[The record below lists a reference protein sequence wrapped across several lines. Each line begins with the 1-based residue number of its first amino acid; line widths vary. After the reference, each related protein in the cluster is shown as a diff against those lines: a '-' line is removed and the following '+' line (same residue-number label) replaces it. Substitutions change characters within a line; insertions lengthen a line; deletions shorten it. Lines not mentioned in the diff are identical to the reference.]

1 MNSTVRLLVCTIVPA
16 ALAGCMFQHTNDDVS
31 VRPETAMGSRATIM
45 MPGQGAPPMTVFG
58 QPTGAGSSTSSGSQT
73 GSSQSSSSSGGSS
86 TSSGSGTAPDGGS
99 TPGPGSDDGM
109 VMLGGTVHEADASSR
124 MRQTPIIGPILAL
137 VGYPFWAFR
146 SNEAKAD
153 RAAEKRGEAYADKQ
167 EPGQRF
173 PRSSDDAERM
183 RLEQENQRIREQ
195 LDQRAR
201 AHRPATISEELAAL
215 ERSLG
220 SSETKTSSP
229 PSREALDRDHDGRPD
244 LWSYREDAGG
254 SREELDDDHDGRADR
269 ILHYDGTGQLT
280 SAEEDLDH
288 NGSFETV
295 TQYQGGQIARRRT
308 DSDDDGQADSWSFY
322 EQGEMVRHEVDRDK
336 DGFRDL
342 ILMYAAGALLREEDD
357 RNRDGRPDLVSAYRD
372 GAVVEKHEDI
382 DFDGLSD
389 VSSYYENGKLVRRT
403 VSSEGVIEPWSEG
416 AGS

>member
-1 MNSTVRLLVCTIVPA
+1 MNSTVRLLVCALVPA
-16 ALAGCMFQHTNDDVS
+16 ALSGCLFQHTNDDAS
-31 VRPETAMGSRATIM
+31 IRPETAMGSRATIM

-86 TSSGSGTAPDGGS
+86 TSSSSGPASTGGS
-99 TPGPGSDDGM
+99 APGPGNDDGM
-109 VMLGGTVHEADASSR
+109 VMLGGTVGEGDASSKI
-124 MRQTPIIGPILAL
+124 RQTPIVGPILAL

-146 SNEAKAD
+146 SNEKKAD

-167 EPGQRF
+167 RPGQRF

-195 LDQRAR
+195 LDQRATSR
-201 AHRPATISEELAAL
+201 GPTTISDELAAL

-229 PSREALDRDHDGRPD
+229 PWREALDRDHDGRPD
-244 LWSYREDAGG
+244 LWSYREDGER
-254 SREELDDDHDGRADR
+254 SREELDDDHDGRVDR
-269 ILHYDGTGQLT
+269 VLHYDETGQLT

-295 TQYQGGQIARRRT
+295 TQYQGGQIARRRS

-322 EQGEMVRHEVDRDK
+322 ERGEMVRHEVDRDK

-342 ILMYAAGALLREEDD
+342 ILVYAAGVLLREEDD
-357 RNRDGRPDLVSAYRD
+357 RNRDGRPDLVSTYRD
-372 GAVVEKHEDI
+372 GSVVEKHEDI

-389 VSSYYENGKLVRRT
+389 VSSYYEHGKLVRRT
-403 VSSEGVIEPWSEG
+403 VSSEGVLEPWSQG
-416 AGS
+416 PGS